1 MRPNGLTPIGDKL
14 DRLLRQYM
22 NELDLAKRSGRE
34 DSIKPVNYIVI
45 TDGAASE
52 FSRTAAA
59 RKHADCGP
67 SADDP
72 AEVIVN
78 AARRL
83 DNGGYLLSQV
93 RFPT

>member
-59 RKHADCGP
+59 RSMLTVAP
-67 SADDP
+67 QP
-72 AEVIVN
+72 MIPQ
-78 AARRL
+78 R
-83 DNGGYLLSQV
+83 
-93 RFPT
+93 